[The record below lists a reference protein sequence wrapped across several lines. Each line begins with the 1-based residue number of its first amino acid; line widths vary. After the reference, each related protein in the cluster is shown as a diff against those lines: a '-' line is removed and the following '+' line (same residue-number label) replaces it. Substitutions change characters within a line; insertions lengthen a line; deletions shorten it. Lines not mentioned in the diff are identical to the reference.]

1 MSWWGK
7 VVGAGLGYMLGG
19 VLGGLLGVAL
29 GYKIDQKLRS
39 GSADSNERIQS
50 AFFTATFSIMGHLAK
65 ADGRVSEREIEIAHH
80 VMRQMRLSPEQTEAA
95 RGLFRQGKAED
106 FPLDQVLEQFR
117 SECRRRITLLIMFM
131 EIQVM
136 TAMADGH
143 LDKAEEKILH
153 HIAHELGMS
162 EAILAEMIQRLRA
175 EQAYT
180 RYEAYHDDKRALE
193 AAYGVLAVPSSA
205 TNDEVKKSYRRLM
218 SQHHPDKLVSKGLP
232 EEMME
237 IAKQKTQEIKA
248 AYDVIRKARESVS

>member
-1 MSWWGK
+1 MSWWGR
-7 VVGAGLGYMLGG
+7 VVGGGLGYMLGG

-29 GYKIDQKLRS
+29 GYKIDQKLRGNAAS
-39 GSADSNERIQS
+39 SNERIQS

-65 ADGRVSEREIEIAHH
+65 ADGRVTEREIEIARH
-80 VMRQMRLSPEQTEAA
+80 VMRQMHLSTEQTEAA
-95 RGLFRQGKAED
+95 RELFRQGKADD
-106 FPLDQVLEQFR
+106 FPLEQVLEQFR
-117 SECRRRITLLIMFM
+117 SECRRRLTLLIMFM

-143 LDKAEEKILH
+143 LDKAEEKILR
-153 HIAHELGMS
+153 HIAQVLGVPRAVL
-162 EAILAEMIQRLRA
+162 EQMISRLRA

-180 RYEAYHDDKRALE
+180 RYEAYNDQNRALE

-205 TNDEVKKSYRRLM
+205 TDDEVKRAYRRLM

-248 AYDVIRKARESVS
+248 AYDVIRKAREH